1 MHVLAEQ
8 ECEEAPWPSHHGA
21 YYRGVGRPCGL
32 RRASADAPRKA
43 MDFAIILSFC
53 AIG

>member
-1 MHVLAEQ
+1 MAIASRRLL
-8 ECEEAPWPSHHGA
+8 PWSRTPM
-21 YYRGVGRPCGL
+21 RL